1 MFKKP
6 IQIRI
11 PHCVSITDPNE
22 VFDVVVLTADKK
34 DLVLDKNGD
43 FILQMHESVYDYH
56 YEVNDDYCDYYT
68 DHFCSKCLSRRRS
81 RIFKLF
87 SRLTLS
93 TPRELSNPNRTR
105 ITVFFCV
112 PDDYATADELLIELC
127 ICYSLKNCLQVCKV
141 FYNNRYV

>member
-1 MFKKP
+1 MRF
-6 IQIRI
+6 
-11 PHCVSITDPNE
+11 
-22 VFDVVVLTADKK
+22 FDVVVLTADMK
-34 DLVLDKNGD
+34 DLVLNENGD

-81 RIFKLF
+81 CIFKLF

-105 ITVFFCV
+105 ITVFFLR
-112 PDDYATADELLIELC
+112 P
-127 ICYSLKNCLQVCKV
+127 
-141 FYNNRYV
+141 R